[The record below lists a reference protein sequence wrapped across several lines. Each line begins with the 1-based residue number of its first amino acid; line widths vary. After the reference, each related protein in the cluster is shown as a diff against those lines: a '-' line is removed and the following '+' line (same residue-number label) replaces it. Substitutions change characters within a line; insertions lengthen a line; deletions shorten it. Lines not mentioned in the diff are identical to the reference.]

1 MRWFLASIHDALH
14 FLAHRLQLLHFV
26 VSIIGRKR
34 AKREKK
40 PNTVPTGQMVLQY
53 VRPPNHDI
61 IATTTNETAATMAT
75 GDNDGDTTLLTI
87 LPYEL
92 YGASKAASGVSPA
105 TNATTKITSMPY
117 LSHFFSP
124 EYEKRDF
131 FFFLSPLILD
141 ITSCITPSGHITE
154 QYALPTSKVSTT
166 NANTVTTFNASKAG
180 KNCILAVHPNHS
192 FAMPVESINNAVTD
206 RKNNV
211 ASMILILLN
220 IFFSFY

>member
-14 FLAHRLQLLHFV
+14 FLAHRLQLLHFDV
-26 VSIIGRKR
+26 LITGRKR
-34 AKREKK
+34 AKREKNPK
-40 PNTVPTGQMVLQY
+40 IVPTGQMVLQY

-192 FAMPVESINNAVTD
+192 FAMPVASTNNAVTD

-220 IFFSFY
+220 IFFSI